1 MSEKFP
7 AQAYKDNVLSDC
19 FADAQRYFLDHYL
32 DVDRA
37 HAVML
42 AEQEIITS
50 EELNTILAAIE
61 GLDIEHMRSA

>member
-7 AQAYKDNVLSDC
+7 AEGYKENVLRDC
-19 FADAQRYFLDHYL
+19 FDEAQQYLLEHYL

-42 AEQEIITS
+42 AEQEIIT
-50 EELNTILAAIE
+50 
-61 GLDIEHMRSA
+61 GY